1 VTHPATL
8 QRDFGARLVP
18 LARLYRRYLD
28 RGLADLSLSH
38 STALAVMVLGR
49 MGDGV
54 RQGALADE
62 LGVEG
67 PTVVP
72 LLDHMERTGLVE
84 RRVDASDKRAR
95 SLHLTD
101 AGRAL
106 ARQAEERSVTIRRAV
121 FDAVPDADLAT
132 ALRVLDQVRTALSTT
147 GGEDVA

>member
-1 VTHPATL
+1 VTQSSTL

-28 RGLADLSLSH
+28 RGLAALSLSH

-49 MGDGV
+49 IGDGV

-72 LLDHMERTGLVE
+72 LLDQMERAGLVE

-106 ARQAEERSVTIRRAV
+106 ARQAEERSVTIRSAV
-121 FDAVPDADLAT
+121 FDAIPDADLAI
-132 ALRVLDQVRTALSTT
+132 ALRVLDQIRAVLSPPP
-147 GGEDVA
+147 GEDPA